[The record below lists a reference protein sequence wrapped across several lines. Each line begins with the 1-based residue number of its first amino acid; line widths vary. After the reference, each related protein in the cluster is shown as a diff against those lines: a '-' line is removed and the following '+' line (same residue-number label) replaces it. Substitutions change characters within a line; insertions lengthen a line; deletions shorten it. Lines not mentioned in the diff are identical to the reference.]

1 MNTAAG
7 ALLFVA
13 FGVAVV
19 DWVAV
24 ARAHRHLEQV
34 AKPATMAMLVG
45 AAALL
50 SGTHPA
56 LQAAVTVGLALC
68 GAGDVLLLDPDRW
81 FVAGLGAFLLGH
93 LAYIVGFALVLDSP
107 VGILAGVAVVAA
119 GIAVIGVRILAAV
132 RRGDR
137 ALVVPITAYIG
148 VLSAMVVVAWG
159 TGSPVA
165 AAGALLFFVS
175 DATLAWNRFVRP
187 LPQGRFVVIVTYHLA
202 QLLLVIAVGTQLGQ

>member
-148 VLSAMVVVAWG
+148 VLSAMVSWRGAR
-159 TGSPVA
+159 A
-165 AAGALLFFVS
+165 APS
-175 DATLAWNRFVRP
+175 P
-187 LPQGRFVVIVTYHLA
+187 LPERSCSSCRMPPWR
-202 QLLLVIAVGTQLGQ
+202 GTASSGPSLRGASL